1 MSDNVV
7 KTTSEN
13 YEIEVKK
20 RPWYEW
26 VLWIV
31 WAVGLIFILQN
42 AIASGAE
49 LEPRAAGIFWV
60 TFAVWLLAGVV
71 IWFTRR
77 GK

>member
-1 MSDNVV
+1 MSDSTVE
-7 KTTSEN
+7 KTSEY

-26 VLWIV
+26 LLWLI
-31 WAVGLIFILQN
+31 WAGGLFFILQN
-42 AIASGAE
+42 ALGSSAE

-77 GK
+77 GR